1 MEPTL
6 LPEMTLG
13 SSPFSKSALTTPCTT
28 ALANLAAHVALHT
41 KECAEFTFTFESRH
55 PHSCPSVRMIAV

>member
-41 KECAEFTFTFESRH
+41 KERAEFTFESRH
-55 PHSCPSVRMIAV
+55 PHSYAR